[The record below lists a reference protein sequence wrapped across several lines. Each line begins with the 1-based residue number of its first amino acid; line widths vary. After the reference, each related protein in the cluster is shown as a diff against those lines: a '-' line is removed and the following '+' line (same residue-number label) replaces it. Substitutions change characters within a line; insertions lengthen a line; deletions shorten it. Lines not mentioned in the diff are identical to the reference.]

1 MKKSLLILGI
11 AISLLSCN
19 EKESTSSEFKSA
31 YVDTVELLKD
41 YEKFKD
47 EDEKFKVKSEELSR
61 PLKVKVEAFQSEA
74 ANFSRNAQIKGQAW
88 AQQKG
93 AQLQQT
99 EQQLGMEQDALMR
112 QIQVDS
118 DSIRNGII
126 KELKDYVKEYGKR
139 EKLDY
144 IYGTGDANTVLYAK
158 DTYNVTAK
166 ILKELNEKFSKSAAT
181 ETKATTETK
190 KEEKK

>member
-11 AISLLSCN
+11 AISLIACN
-19 EKESTSSEFKSA
+19 EKENTTSGFKSA

-61 PLKVKVEAFQSEA
+61 PLKSKVEAFQNEA
-74 ANFSRNAQIKGQAW
+74 SSFSRNAQIKGQAW
-88 AQQKG
+88 AQQKS

-99 EQQLGMEQDALMR
+99 EQQLGMEQEALLR
-112 QIQVDS
+112 QIQTES
-118 DSIRNGII
+118 DSIRNGIV

-158 DTYNVTAK
+158 DSYNVTSK
-166 ILKELNEKFSKSAAT
+166 ILKELNDKFNKT
-181 ETKATTETK
+181 TGIEPKASTETK